1 MRIKMKEETITKAIE
16 ILKSVGEHVLDRQEI
31 HTLLQHFRGLNK
43 VEAKATATPWQPKDG
58 EEYGYVNQAG
68 YVLIDTWDGREFDR
82 YNLSI
87 GNVCPITKSYA
98 LAIWEQTTK
107 RQYAHALQIA
117 AKQSWLDA
125 GLVMDWDSHEYNKYF
140 TYWEHHEKK
149 LYADGRNFTQCA
161 NTPYFAS
168 AQSCIDAHERI
179 LGSDLS
185 RYLTEVQ
192 S

>member
-1 MRIKMKEETITKAIE
+1 MKEETITKAIE

-68 YVLIDTWDGREFDR
+68 YVLITAWDGCEFDR
-82 YNLSI
+82 CRLSI
-87 GNVCPITKSYA
+87 GNVCPITKSCA

-125 GLVMDWDSHEYNKYF
+125 GIVMDWSNGRQYKCFAH
-140 TYWEHHEKK
+140 WEHLQNCLFVK
-149 LYADGRNFTQCA
+149 GRINNEQIP
-161 NTPYFAS
+161 NTPYFPTVKF
-168 AQSCIDAHERI
+168 CIDAHERI
-179 LGSDLS
+179 LGDDAK
-185 RYLTEVQ
+185 RYFTEVA